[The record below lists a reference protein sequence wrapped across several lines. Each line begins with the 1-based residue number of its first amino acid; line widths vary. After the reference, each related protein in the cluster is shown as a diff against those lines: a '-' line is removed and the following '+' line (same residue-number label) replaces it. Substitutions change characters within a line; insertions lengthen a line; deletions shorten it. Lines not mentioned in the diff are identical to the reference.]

1 MLHPFALLTLAAAC
15 WGFGTVV
22 SKQALDQFEPVP
34 LLIVQLS
41 VSVLAVALFHW
52 WHLRRLTEQ
61 PSQRPSIRAAALG
74 VLNPGI
80 AYALGL
86 AGLATITA
94 STAVVLW
101 ASEPALIALLAVVI
115 LRERLTAL
123 LSVALVIALSGM
135 VLVVY
140 SGDLAG
146 NGVGV
151 ALTFGAVLACA
162 IYTVLARVLV
172 VDTSAVRVTL
182 YQQLAALAFAFVFAG
197 AVLVAIDGSW
207 IGLGEVTA
215 SGWVIAVVSGVL
227 YYGLAFAFYLT
238 ALQRVPASVAGLFL
252 TLVPVFGLSGAIITG
267 ESLEPH
273 QWVGAAL
280 VVGSVALVA
289 TTTGRG
295 SRGRRPQPDREA
307 PPVRQDQPE

>member
-22 SKQALDQFEPVP
+22 SKRALDQFEPVP

-41 VSVLAVALFHW
+41 VSVLAVALLHW
-52 WHLRRLTEQ
+52 WHARRITEQ
-61 PSQRPSIRAAALG
+61 PSQRPGVRAAALG

-86 AGLATITA
+86 AGLATIAA

-101 ASEPALIALLAVVI
+101 ASEPALIALLAVVV
-115 LRERLTAL
+115 LRERLTAM
-123 LSVALVIALSGM
+123 LSVALMIALGGM

-140 SGDLAG
+140 SGDLDG

-151 ALTFGAVLACA
+151 ALTLGAVLACA
-162 IYTVLARVLV
+162 IYTVLARILV
-172 VDTSAVRVTL
+172 VDSSAIRVTL
-182 YQQLAALAFAFVFAG
+182 YQQVAALAFALVFAG
-197 AVLVAIDGSW
+197 VVLVAVDGAW
-207 IGLGEVTA
+207 VGLGEVTV
-215 SGWVIAVVSGVL
+215 SGWVTALASGVL

-238 ALQRVPASVAGLFL
+238 ALQHVPASVAGLFL
-252 TLVPVFGLSGAIITG
+252 TLVPVFGLAGAIVTG

-273 QWVGAAL
+273 QWLGAAL

-289 TTTGRG
+289 ATTGRG
-295 SRGRRPQPDREA
+295 SRGRRHQPAREA
-307 PPVRQDQPE
+307 PTARQGRRE

>member
-1 MLHPFALLTLAAAC
+1 MLHPFVLLTLAAAC

-34 LLIVQLS
+34 LLIVQLG
-41 VSVLAVALFHW
+41 VSVMAVALFHW
-52 WHLRRLTEQ
+52 CHERRTLDQ
-61 PSQRPSIRAAALG
+61 PPHRSGMRAAALG

-86 AGLATITA
+86 AGLATIAA

-115 LRERLTAL
+115 LRERLTAM
-123 LSVALVIALSGM
+123 LSVALVIALVGM

-146 NGVGV
+146 NSAGV
-151 ALTFGAVLACA
+151 ALTLGAVLACA
-162 IYTVLARVLV
+162 VYTVLARILV
-172 VDTSAVRVTL
+172 VDTSAIRITL
-182 YQQLAALAFAFVFAG
+182 LQQVAALAFAVVLAG
-197 AVLVAIDGSW
+197 VVLIASDGSW
-207 IGLGEVTA
+207 NGLGEINA
-215 SGWVIAVVSGVL
+215 SGWVTAIASGVL

-238 ALQRVPASVAGLFL
+238 ALQSVPASVAGLFL
-252 TLVPVFGLSGAIITG
+252 TLVPVFGLTGALVTG
-267 ESLEPH
+267 ETLDAH
-273 QWVGAAL
+273 QWAGAAL

-289 TTTGRG
+289 ATTGRG
-295 SRGRRPQPDREA
+295 SRGRRRQPAREG
-307 PPVRQDQPE
+307 PTGRQDRPE